1 MQRLNVRFFSLIIV
15 TMCILYACG
24 SDAVFN
30 KTVAISNRSWKDNF
44 HPTFKVQITD
54 TLSNHD
60 FILTV
65 RTTVDYPYA
74 NLWLYLTINGP
85 MGKSSRF
92 PLEIVTADPT
102 GKWTGDKSG
111 SLVSFSK
118 LFIHDKFPKKGTY
131 TLSFEQ
137 ATTQK
142 SLPEVVDVTLD
153 VYTVENKQ

>member
-1 MQRLNVRFFSLIIV
+1 MRKVRFIATFVS
-15 TMCILYACG
+15 ILVLLSACG

-30 KTVAISNRSWKDNF
+30 QSVAISDHAWKEKF
-44 HPTFKVQITD
+44 HPTFKVKITD
-54 TLSNHD
+54 TVNTHD
-60 FILTV
+60 FVLTV

-102 GKWTGDKSG
+102 GKWTGNKSG

-118 LFIHDKFPKKGTY
+118 LFMHDKFPKQGTY

-142 SLPEVVDVTLD
+142 TLTEVVDVTLD
-153 VYTVENKQ
+153 VYTAKNKQ

>member
-1 MQRLNVRFFSLIIV
+1 MHKRFLKVLTVFCGTAFLLFS
-15 TMCILYACG
+15 CG

-30 KTVAISNRSWKDNF
+30 ESISISGHAWKEKF
-44 HPTFKVQITD
+44 HPTFNVEITD
-54 TLSNHD
+54 TVSTHD
-60 FILTV
+60 FVFTV

-85 MGKSSRF
+85 MGKSQRF
-92 PLEIVTADPT
+92 PLEIVTADAT
-102 GKWTGDKSG
+102 GKWTGEKSG

-118 LFIHDKFPKKGTY
+118 LFMHDRFPKKGTY

-142 SLPEVVDVTLD
+142 TLPEVVDVTLD
-153 VYTVENKQ
+153 VFTSENK

>member
-1 MQRLNVRFFSLIIV
+1 MHRSFFRLIAVFFSAVFLL
-15 TMCILYACG
+15 CSCG

-30 KTVAISNRSWKDNF
+30 QSVAISDHAWKDDF
-44 HPTFKVQITD
+44 YPTFKVKITD
-54 TLSNHD
+54 TLSTHD
-60 FILTV
+60 FVLTI

-102 GKWTGDKSG
+102 GKWTGNKSG

-118 LFIHDKFPKKGTY
+118 LFMHDKFPKQGTY

-142 SLPEVVDVTLD
+142 TLTEVVDVTLD
-153 VYTVENKQ
+153 VYTAKNKQ

>member
-1 MQRLNVRFFSLIIV
+1 MHRSLFRLIAVFFSAVFL
-15 TMCILYACG
+15 LLSCG

-30 KTVAISNRSWKDNF
+30 QSIPISGHAWKEKF

-54 TLSNHD
+54 TVSTHD
-60 FILTV
+60 FVLTV
-65 RTTVDYPYA
+65 RTTVDYPYS

-85 MGKSSRF
+85 MGKSQRF
-92 PLEIVTADPT
+92 PLEIVTADAT

-118 LFIHDKFPKKGTY
+118 LFMHDRFPKKGTY

-142 SLPEVVDVTLD
+142 TLPEVVDVTLD
-153 VYTVENKQ
+153 VYTAENKQ

>member
-1 MQRLNVRFFSLIIV
+1 MRKVRFIAAFVS
-15 TMCILYACG
+15 ILFLLSACG

-30 KTVAISNRSWKDNF
+30 QSVAISDHAWKEKF
-44 HPTFKVQITD
+44 HPTFKVKITD
-54 TLSNHD
+54 TLNTHD
-60 FILTV
+60 FVLTV

-102 GKWTGDKSG
+102 GKWTGNKSG

-118 LFIHDKFPKKGTY
+118 LFLHDKFPKQGTY

-142 SLPEVVDVTLD
+142 TLTEVVDVTLD
-153 VYTVENKQ
+153 VYTAKNKQ